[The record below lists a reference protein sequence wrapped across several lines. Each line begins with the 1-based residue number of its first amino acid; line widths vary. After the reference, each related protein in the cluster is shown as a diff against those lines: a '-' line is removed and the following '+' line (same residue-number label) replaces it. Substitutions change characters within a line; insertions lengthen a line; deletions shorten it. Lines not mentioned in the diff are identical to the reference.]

1 MSMCAVGRERD
12 VREGICDLMWQ
23 IWKHEMVVMY
33 VCTNTELAILLCVL
47 RANGCPVI
55 HIVHRVYFVQITK
68 MSTF

>member
-47 RANGCPVI
+47 RAIWLSCNT
-55 HIVHRVYFVQITK
+55 HRAQSLFCSDY
-68 MSTF
+68 